1 MIITIEIPDDYMS
14 LAIRDVLEK
23 IEELIN
29 LKSTV
34 STPEQLEELEK
45 EIVQTTDELASAVT
59 ALKLQKYLDSAELK
73 DKASDLIDHY
83 PRKMKNQ
90 GRRKVKVRALRGPDF
105 EIYTT
110 YYSRKGKKK
119 GGKRRGLYPVLISIG
134 NQIIALLP

>member
-1 MIITIEIPDDYMS
+1 MIITIEIPENEMS
-14 LAIRDVLEK
+14 PAIREALEK

-34 STPEQLEELEK
+34 STAEELEELEK
-45 EIVQTTDELASAVT
+45 KIVQATDELASAVT
-59 ALKLQKYLDSAELK
+59 ALKLQESLDSAELK
-73 DKASDLIDHY
+73 GDASDLVDHY

-90 GRRKVKVRALRGPDF
+90 GRRPVTVRALRGPDF

-119 GGKRRGLYPVLISIG
+119 GKKNRRHHTNV
-134 NQIIALLP
+134 II